1 MSCASES
8 TGYCAAMISIQN
20 AVRLSVI
27 FLVMLNAAC
36 FGQTQ
41 TDFERECDKLA
52 RSRGKDTERLHKLFK
67 LDWEHTMLESPEF
80 ATEVGYPGQN
90 HRWTDN
96 SLEAIARRKQ
106 ELQSPLKVIKSIN
119 RNKLSAADQL
129 SYDLF
134 KKNYEL
140 AAEGVRFPAEY
151 FQITQLSGVQQDLA
165 RYMELSPHATVKDYE
180 DLIARLNG
188 MPMAIDQAIVLL
200 KKGLAAGITPARI
213 ALRNVPQQAKDQTEP
228 DAAKNSLL
236 LHFQKFPTE
245 FSEADRAR
253 FTRESQ
259 AALKD
264 KVIPAFNRLHEFLA
278 KEYLPGARETIAMGD
293 LPAGEAWYEYNA
305 RVSTTTSLTPE
316 QIHEIG
322 LAEVKRIRAEMDK
335 VIAQAQFKGSFDEFL
350 VFLRKDPQFYYTNA
364 EELLRGYRDICKR
377 ADPELARLFGKLPRL
392 PYGVVAVPGYAE
404 ESQTTA
410 YYQPGSP
417 EAGRPGYYYANTSH
431 LDTRPKWEMEAL
443 SLHEAVPGHH
453 FQIALSQELEAV
465 PEFRKHG
472 GYTAFVEGW
481 GLYAESL
488 GPEMGFYKDPYMKF
502 GQLVYEMWRAIRL
515 VVDTGMHSKGWTRQ
529 QAIDYFL
536 ANASKNEHDVTVE
549 VDRYIV
555 WPGQALAYKIGELK
569 IKELRA
575 YATKELGEKFDI
587 RQFHDQVL
595 GNAALPLD
603 VLEMR
608 IKDWVRTQKASKSV
622 AAK

>member
-1 MSCASES
+1 
-8 TGYCAAMISIQN
+8 MISIRN
-20 AVRLSVI
+20 VLRLSVI
-27 FLVMLNAAC
+27 LLVMLDASC
-36 FGQTQ
+36 FGQAQ

-52 RSRGKDTERLHKLFK
+52 KSRGKDTERLHKLFK
-67 LDWEHTMLESPEF
+67 LDWEHTMVESPEF
-80 ATEVGYPGQN
+80 ATEVGYAGQN

-96 SLEAIARRKQ
+96 SLDAIARRKR

-119 RNKLSAADQL
+119 RNKLAAPDQL

-134 KKNYEL
+134 RKNYEV
-140 AAEGVRFPAEY
+140 AVEGTRFPAEY

-165 RYMELSPHATVKDYE
+165 RYMELSPHSTVKDYE
-180 DLIARLNG
+180 DLVARLNG
-188 MPMAIDQAIVLL
+188 IPTAIDQAIVLL
-200 KKGLAAGITPARI
+200 KKGQAAEITPARI

-228 DAAKNSLL
+228 DPAKNSLL
-236 LHFQKFPTE
+236 LNFRTFPAE
-245 FSEADRAR
+245 FSDADRSR
-253 FTRESQ
+253 FTHESQ
-259 AALKD
+259 TALRD
-264 KVIPAFNRLHEFLA
+264 KVIPAFNRLHDFLA
-278 KEYLPGARETIAMGD
+278 KEYLPGARETIAMGE
-293 LPAGEAWYEYNA
+293 LPDGKAWYEYNA

-322 LAEVKRIRAEMDK
+322 LAEVKRIRVEMDK

-350 VFLRKDPQFYYTNA
+350 VFLRKDPQFYYTSA
-364 EELLRGYRDICKR
+364 EDLLRGYRDICKR

-575 YATKELGEKFDI
+575 YATKELGAKFDI

-603 VLEMR
+603 VLEVR
-608 IKDWVRTQKASKSV
+608 IKDWVRAQKSSKPVASK
-622 AAK
+622 